1 MFSKDF
7 PINED
12 IIEERLAKS
21 VSEYCEE
28 LVELID
34 NLPNSYKI
42 LNGLGSVLDNN
53 KREWVKQNLLKELRK
68 YLISNINNV

>member
-12 IIEERLAKS
+12 IIENRLEKS
-21 VSEYCEE
+21 LPTYCEE

-34 NLPNSYKI
+34 KLPKGYNI
-42 LNGLGSVLDNN
+42 LNGLGSVLDK
-53 KREWVKQNLLKELRK
+53 KRRDWVKDNLLKELRK
-68 YLISNINNV
+68 YLVSVSV